1 MATVAARPLEIDCA
15 GRPTREINQQIRQ
28 AASEGAAEIVLLHSA
43 GRHNLCVALFDP
55 VTVRVRGDAG
65 WYCGGMLDGGTVVVD
80 GNAGWGVA
88 ENAMSGR
95 VEVLGNVGT
104 GAGATMHGGEL
115 FVAGDAG
122 SRAAISLKGGA
133 VVIGGNVGYMSGF
146 MMQRG
151 SLVVCGDAGEALGD
165 SMYEGTIYVAGE
177 VASLGADA
185 VDAESGDDD
194 LEFLRGELER
204 HEVDRDPPSFRKIVS
219 GRKLWNFS
227 KKEFEV
233 WKTAM

>member
-1 MATVAARPLEIDCA
+1 VAAVAARQVEIDCA
-15 GRPTREINQQIRQ
+15 RRPTRDINREIRR
-28 AASEGAAEIVLLHSA
+28 AASEGAAEVLLLNPR
-43 GRHNLCVALFDP
+43 GRHNLCVALFDSL
-55 VTVRVRGDAG
+55 TVRLRGDAG
-65 WYCGGMLDGGTVVVD
+65 WYCAGMLDGGTVVVE
-80 GNAGWGVA
+80 GNCGWGVA

-95 VEVLGNVGT
+95 VEVHGNAGT
-104 GAGATMHGGEL
+104 GAGATMRGGEL
-115 FVAGDAG
+115 YVAGNAG

-133 VVIGGNVGYMSGF
+133 VVVGGSVGYMSGF

-165 SMYEGTIYVAGE
+165 SMYEGTIYIAGE

-185 VDAESGDDD
+185 VDAELADEDVG
-194 LEFLRGELER
+194 FLHTELER
-204 HEVDRDPPSFRKIVS
+204 HAVDREPSSFRKIVA

-233 WKTAM
+233 WKTAL

>member
-1 MATVAARPLEIDCA
+1 LAAVAASQVEIECA
-15 GRPTREINQQIRQ
+15 GVPTREINRAVRR
-28 AASEGAAEIVLLHSA
+28 AAAEGATEIALLDPG
-43 GRHNLCVALFDP
+43 GRHNLCVALFDD
-55 VTVRVRGDAG
+55 VTVRIRGDAG
-65 WYCGGMLDGGTVVVD
+65 WYCGGMLDGGTIVVD

-133 VVIGGNVGYMSGF
+133 VVIAGSVGYMSGF

-185 VDAESGDDD
+185 VDAESGDED
-194 LEFLRGELER
+194 LEFLRSELER
-204 HEVDRDPPSFRKIVS
+204 HEVDRDRKSFRKIVS

>member
-1 MATVAARPLEIDCA
+1 VAAVAARQVEIDCD
-15 GRPTREINQQIRQ
+15 GRPTREINREIRH
-28 AASEGAAEIVLLHSA
+28 AASEGVAEIVLLHPG

-65 WYCGGMLDGGTVVVD
+65 WYCGGMIDGGTVLVD
-80 GNAGWGVA
+80 GNCGWGVA

-95 VEVLGNVGT
+95 VEVQGNVGT
-104 GAGATMHGGEL
+104 GAGATMRGGEL
-115 FVAGDAG
+115 YVAGDTG

-133 VVIGGNVGYMSGF
+133 VVVGGSVGYMSGF

-165 SMYEGTIYVAGE
+165 SMYEGTIYIAGQ

-185 VDAESGDDD
+185 VDAELEDGDI
-194 LEFLRGELER
+194 EFLHAELDRHGVDGE
-204 HEVDRDPPSFRKIVS
+204 PTSFRKIVA

-233 WKTAM
+233 WKTAL

>member
-1 MATVAARPLEIDCA
+1 VAAVAASRVEIECA
-15 GRPTREINQQIRQ
+15 GVPTREINRAVRR
-28 AASEGAAEIVLLHSA
+28 AASEGATEVALIDPA

-55 VTVRVRGDAG
+55 VTARLHGDAG
-65 WYCGGMLDGGTVVVD
+65 WYCGGMLDGGTIVVE

-115 FVAGDAG
+115 YVAGDAG

-133 VVIGGNVGYMSGF
+133 VVVGGDVGYMSGF

-194 LEFLRGELER
+194 VEFLRGELER
-204 HEVDRDPPSFRKIVS
+204 HEVDAEPASFRKIVS

-233 WKTAM
+233 WKTAL

>member
-1 MATVAARPLEIDCA
+1 MAAVAARQVEIDCA
-15 GRPTREINQQIRQ
+15 GLPTREINRGIRR
-28 AASEGAAEIVLLHSA
+28 AASEGVPEIVLLNPA

-55 VTVRVRGDAG
+55 VTVRLRGDAG
-65 WYCGGMLDGGTVVVD
+65 WYCGGMLDGGTIVVE
-80 GNAGWGVA
+80 GNCGWGVA
-88 ENAMSGR
+88 ENTMSGR
-95 VEVLGNVGT
+95 VEVHGNAGT
-104 GAGATMHGGEL
+104 GAGATMRGGEL
-115 FVAGDAG
+115 YVAGHAG

-133 VVIGGNVGYMSGF
+133 VVVGGSVGYMSGF

-185 VDAESGDDD
+185 VDAELEQGDV
-194 LEFLRGELER
+194 EFLRAELER
-204 HEVDRDPPSFRKIVS
+204 HEIDREPSSFRKIAS

-227 KKEFEV
+227 KKEFEL
-233 WKTAM
+233 WKTAL

>member
-1 MATVAARPLEIDCA
+1 VATVAARQIEIDCA
-15 GRPTREINQQIRQ
+15 GRPTREINREIKR
-28 AASEGAAEIVLLHSA
+28 AASEGAEEIVLINPRA
-43 GRHNLCVALFDP
+43 RHNLCVALFSP

-65 WYCGGMLDGGTVVVD
+65 WYCAGMLDGGTVAVE
-80 GNAGWGVA
+80 GNCGWGVA

-95 VEVLGNVGT
+95 VEVLGNAGT
-104 GAGATMHGGEL
+104 GAGATMRGGEL
-115 FVAGDAG
+115 YVAGDTG

-133 VVIGGNVGYMSGF
+133 VVVGGSVGYMSGF

-165 SMYEGTIYVAGE
+165 SMYEGTIYVAGS

-185 VDAESGDDD
+185 VDAELGNADV
-194 LEFLRGELER
+194 EFLRAELER
-204 HEVDRDPPSFRKIVS
+204 HGIDRDPRGFRKIVS
-219 GRKLWNFS
+219 GRKLWSFS

-233 WKTAM
+233 WKTAL

>member
-1 MATVAARPLEIDCA
+1 VAAVAARQVEIDCA
-15 GRPTREINQQIRQ
+15 GRTTREINLQIKR
-28 AASEGAAEIVLLHSA
+28 AASDGAAEIILLHPA

-55 VTVRVRGDAG
+55 VTVRLRGDAG
-65 WYCGGMLDGGTVVVD
+65 WYCGGMLDGGTVTVD
-80 GNAGWGVA
+80 GNCGWGVA
-88 ENAMSGR
+88 ENGMSGR
-95 VEVLGNVGT
+95 VEVHGNAGT

-115 FVAGDAG
+115 YVAGDAG

-133 VVIGGNVGYMSGF
+133 VVVGGS
-146 MMQRG
+146 
-151 SLVVCGDAGEALGD
+151 VVICGDAGEALGD

-185 VDAESGDDD
+185 VDAELESGDMD
-194 LEFLRGELER
+194 FLRSELER
-204 HEVDRDPPSFRKIVS
+204 HAVDREPSSFRKIVS

>member
-1 MATVAARPLEIDCA
+1 VAAVAARQVEIDCA
-15 GRPTREINQQIRQ
+15 GRSTREINQQIRQ
-28 AASEGAAEIVLLHSA
+28 AASEGAAEILLLHPA

-55 VTVRVRGDAG
+55 VTVRLRGDAG
-65 WYCGGMLDGGTVVVD
+65 WYCGGMLDGGAVVVE

-88 ENAMSGR
+88 ENTMSGR
-95 VEVLGNVGT
+95 VEVFGNVGT

-115 FVAGDAG
+115 YVAGDAG

-133 VVIGGNVGYMSGF
+133 VVVGGSVGYMSGF

-165 SMYEGTIYVAGE
+165 SMYEGTIYVAGD

-185 VDAESGDDD
+185 VDADLGDDD
-194 LEFLRGELER
+194 VAFLRGELER
-204 HEVDRDPPSFRKIVS
+204 HEVDCEPASFRKIVS